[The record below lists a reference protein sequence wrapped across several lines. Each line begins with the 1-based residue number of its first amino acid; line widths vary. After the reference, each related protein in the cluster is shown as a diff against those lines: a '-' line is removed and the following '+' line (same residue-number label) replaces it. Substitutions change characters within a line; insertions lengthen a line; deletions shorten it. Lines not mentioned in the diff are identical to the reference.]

1 MWDYNMLFE
10 TSTEF
15 SHYIESLADDKEIGL
30 VDTILMYCENNFIE
44 PEDISSLINR
54 SLKEK
59 LEMEFQELKYLP
71 RTSTLEF

>member
-1 MWDYNMLFE
+1 MLFE
-10 TSTEF
+10 TSSEF
-15 SHYIESLADDKEIGL
+15 SLYIESLADDKEIGL

-54 SLKEK
+54 SLKDK

-71 RTSTLEF
+71 KTSTLEF